1 MLHTIFRRFL
11 PLALAF
17 CCLASVGESVLAQEA
32 QTRCGY
38 DTFSP
43 SLEHASDRY
52 GAYDFYCSVRE
63 ILDFVAIDTMTSE
76 RRADGYRLLSMVMY
90 DSLLYMDQQAL
101 KAAVIDAGKQAW
113 KANPEWAGEYEIN
126 AADYVDW
133 MSEARN
139 LALGELEQERVQ
151 PKAER
156 QSEADLSQEEQEGV
170 GFMGVG
176 IKVGMAYATLSTDVP
191 EFENAGPGAGF
202 TIGAFGTYNITPALA
217 IQPELLYVRKGP
229 GDTDLLTSAGFR
241 LRYLE
246 IPLLV
251 KYDLVR
257 TGKTAPRLYL
267 GPAAAVLLGA
277 DIYYHG
283 LFSDY
288 DHDVKDGMKSVDF
301 CLVFGGEIEI
311 RSVSIGRLMFDVRYS
326 LSLSSSIDPAE
337 WNDAAKEV
345 DEGFPWYWYDP
356 FSEFDRPYL
365 EDDAYARNG
374 VFSIFVGYRF

>member
-1 MLHTIFRRFL
+1 MLHTILRRFL

-38 DTFSP
+38 DTLSP

-52 GAYDFYCSVRE
+52 GAYDFYCSVHE
-63 ILDFVAIDTMTSE
+63 ILDFVAIDTITSE
-76 RRADGYRLLSMVMY
+76 RRADGYRLLSLVMY

-113 KANPEWAGEYEIN
+113 KANPEWSGEYEID
-126 AADYVDW
+126 AADYVNW

-139 LALGELEQERVQ
+139 LAMDELEQERVQ
-151 PKAER
+151 AQAEH
-156 QSEADLSQEEQEGV
+156 QSKGDPTQEQQEGV

-176 IKVGMAYATLSTDVP
+176 IKVGMAYATLGTDVP
-191 EFENAGPGAGF
+191 EFENAGPAAGF

-217 IQPELLYVRKGP
+217 IQPELLYVRKGL

-241 LRYLE
+241 LSYLE

-257 TGKTAPRLYL
+257 TGKTLPRLYL
-267 GPAAAVLLGA
+267 GPAAGVLLGA
-277 DIYYHG
+277 RLYYHG

-301 CLVFGGEIEI
+301 CLVFGGEVEI
-311 RSVSIGRLMFDVRYS
+311 RSVSVGKLMVDVRYS
-326 LSLSSSIDPAE
+326 LNLSNSIDPAK
-337 WNDAAKEV
+337 WNDRAKDV
-345 DEGFPWYWYDP
+345 DEGFSWHWYDP
-356 FSEFDRPYL
+356 FSEYDRPHL
-365 EDDAYARNG
+365 DDDAYAKNR
-374 VFSIFVGYRF
+374 VFSILVGYRF